1 MGFAARPREWWRE
14 RIRTRHASPL
24 QLRSFAPSSVESQRV
39 RTYLADDTRFVSKRA
54 LVLMLRRQLQRTY
67 VYSVRLLV
75 HVLIH
80 VHVHILG
87 VLGCCAS
94 ALDDQLPENGGA
106 GTEYVVD
113 RCCSCRYIC
122 R

>member
-1 MGFAARPREWWRE
+1 
-14 RIRTRHASPL
+14 
-24 QLRSFAPSSVESQRV
+24 
-39 RTYLADDTRFVSKRA
+39 
-54 LVLMLRRQLQRTY
+54 MLRLQLQRTY

-113 RCCSCRYIC
+113 RCCSCRYAVSVHRPDANVDFGVNVGVGVDVEAPC
-122 R
+122 STFNVRCSVHQRELASAFDTSNDLRFKKT